1 MTVLEFRRPAAQVD
15 EWAWDLRPAAQV
27 DEWAWDLPRVS
38 AETERRPV
46 PYFAILVAIGLAAIA
61 AMHLY
66 NINGAPAFG
75 DDEGTYM
82 AQGSSAL
89 RNGRLAHYTYWYDHP
104 PAGWLQI
111 ALLMLVPSLVGVDVD
126 VASGRYAMVLY
137 ALITAALIYQLG
149 KNLGLRRPTALI
161 AMLLWGLSPLV
172 VSEARQ
178 VLLDNVAMPW
188 FVGAA
193 VLATNRRKALWM
205 HLAAGLCFGV
215 AITTKETM
223 ALLAPALLIALWVYA
238 YKPTRKFSL
247 VGAVT
252 MTVLTISIYPLFAA
266 LKSELFS
273 GPGHVSVEDAIK
285 FQLISR
291 ASSGSIF
298 DPNTVAYQVVHRWLY
313 YDQFLVLGGAAA
325 GLLCLA
331 FRRFRFIG
339 VLVLLMGSVLFRGGY
354 LPEMYVVALLP
365 FAALAM
371 CALAEVLA
379 LQMWRLK
386 AGRVPIGAL
395 IAALLFAS
403 VAAYFA
409 PTWKDRNTQL
419 LHEQANVQFY
429 AALDYMKANLS
440 RDTRI
445 VANDA
450 YFNPLVNA
458 GWRDDGWDGP
468 IWMYKLGLDPIAMG
482 QYLPDGW
489 KDVNYIIDT
498 NDGVPKLL
506 NTQAQGQQK
515 EQLGEAYLHS
525 TPVQS
530 WGVEGRDSQVITLRK
545 IDPKMKPFETYNDAS
560 AAPIQQP

>member
-1 MTVLEFRRPAAQVD
+1 MTVLEFRRPAA
-15 EWAWDLRPAAQV
+15 AV
-27 DEWAWDLPRVS
+27 DEWAWDLPKGS
-38 AETERRPV
+38 ETARRPV
-46 PYFAILVAIGLAAIA
+46 PYFPILVAIGLAAIA

-89 RNGRLAHYTYWYDHP
+89 HNGRLAHYTYWYDHP

-137 ALITAALIYQLG
+137 ALLTAALIYQLG
-149 KNLGLRRPTALI
+149 KNSGLRRSTALI

-193 VLATNRRKALWM
+193 VLATNRGKVLWM

-223 ALLAPALLIALWVYA
+223 ALLAPALLVALWVYA

-273 GPGHVSVEDAIK
+273 GAGHVSVEDAIK

-298 DPNTVAYQVVHRWLY
+298 DPNTVAYEVVHRWLY

-371 CALAEVLA
+371 CALGEMLA

-386 AGRVPIGAL
+386 AGRVPVGAL

-403 VAAYFA
+403 IAAFA
-409 PTWKDRNTQL
+409 PIWKDRNTQL
-419 LHEQANVQFY
+419 LQEQANVQFY
-429 AALDYMKANLS
+429 AAVDYMKANLS

-489 KDVNYIIDT
+489 KDVDYIVDT
-498 NDGVPKLL
+498 NGGVAKLL
-506 NTQAQGQQK
+506 NTQAQSQQK

-560 AAPIQQP
+560 AAAIQQP